1 MFSSLQ
7 QMEDSVGR
15 ALGRVTV
22 YSIQGCPH
30 CLQAK
35 ATLGRLEVPVCEVDL
50 GRHPELRATVKELTG
65 RSTVPQIFFNSVHV
79 GGNDDLQKLVRSW
92 TTQNSFHISYHL
104 NLCLSLY
111 TFLALSQAPE
121 ELQRLVR
128 LVREEALP
136 ADAPPLPEE
145 NQSEDGA
152 DDTSGGETSFYTAGY
167 LHTMYIS
174 VLYYLVAG

>member
-1 MFSSLQ
+1 MEGSKYSVVSVTKRVYDFLIVMSQWVNKEFELQQTNLYSCKKLYLNLKDKISVFQSLYSCMYVFSSLL

-79 GGNDDLQKLVRSW
+79 GGNDDLQKLVRS
-92 TTQNSFHISYHL
+92 
-104 NLCLSLY
+104 
-111 TFLALSQAPE
+111 
-121 ELQRLVR
+121 
-128 LVREEALP
+128 
-136 ADAPPLPEE
+136 
-145 NQSEDGA
+145 
-152 DDTSGGETSFYTAGY
+152 
-167 LHTMYIS
+167 
-174 VLYYLVAG
+174 

>member
-1 MFSSLQ
+1 MFSSWQ

-79 GGNDDLQKLVRSW
+79 GGNDDLQKLVRS
-92 TTQNSFHISYHL
+92 
-104 NLCLSLY
+104 
-111 TFLALSQAPE
+111 
-121 ELQRLVR
+121 
-128 LVREEALP
+128 
-136 ADAPPLPEE
+136 
-145 NQSEDGA
+145 
-152 DDTSGGETSFYTAGY
+152 Y